1 MKASPSK
8 DARFNKAFMSLFNYR
23 SRFFLKNL
31 MKGLMALTVIVVSY
45 ILLQKYTAVDAFM
58 DYIGRWPL
66 IVYTVFIFSEV
77 VFGLIPPE
85 LFMIWSI
92 KNGAFDIY
100 ALNVALLALISY
112 LAGVLGYFVGARLK
126 DLGPVRSIF
135 QRYIK
140 RYQNA
145 LNRYGGFLIIVAA
158 ITPVP
163 FSAIC
168 MLMGATRYNFYRFLL
183 IASVRFIRFAAYS
196 TVIYQANI

>member
-1 MKASPSK
+1 
-8 DARFNKAFMSLFNYR
+8 MSLFNYR

-31 MKGLMALTVIVVSY
+31 MKGLMALVVIVAAYV
-45 ILLQKYTAVDAFM
+45 LLQKYTAFDAFM

-66 IVYTVFIFSEV
+66 VVYAVFIFSEV

-92 KNGAFDIY
+92 KNGAFDVY
-100 ALNVALLALISY
+100 MLNVALLALISY
-112 LAGVLGYFVGARLK
+112 AAGILGYFIGRKLK
-126 DLGPVRSIF
+126 DLGPVRNIF

-140 RYQNA
+140 RYQNT
-145 LNRYGGFLIIVAA
+145 LNRYGGFLIVVASL
-158 ITPVP
+158 TPVP

-183 IASVRFIRFAAYS
+183 IASVRFVRFAAYS
-196 TVIYQANI
+196 VVIYQANI